1 VLASA
6 ATNENRNADDHH
18 HRSHESPERQ
28 DEVQDDPDR
37 DKSDEPSQSVAPD
50 DTAFHDSAIDTS
62 TDVS

>member
-6 ATNENRNADDHH
+6 ATNENRNAYSSHDG
-18 HRSHESPERQ
+18 SHENPERQ
-28 DEVQDDPDR
+28 DEIQHDPDR
-37 DKSDEPSQSVAPD
+37 NKSDEPGQSIAPD